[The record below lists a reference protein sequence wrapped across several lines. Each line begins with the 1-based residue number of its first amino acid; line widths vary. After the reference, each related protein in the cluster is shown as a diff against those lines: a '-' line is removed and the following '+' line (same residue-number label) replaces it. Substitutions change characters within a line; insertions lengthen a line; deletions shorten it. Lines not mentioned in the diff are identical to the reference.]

1 MRFAQRVFLIAGLL
15 GLLAILPMYFMERQI
30 NLEDAPAITHP
41 EFYYGFVGVVLAFQ
55 VAFLMIASDPLR
67 YRPMMIPAMIEKF
80 SFVLALV
87 GIYAAGRG
95 EEVMST
101 MPFAGAIDGVLG
113 VLFVIAWYKTR
124 ERD

>member
-1 MRFAQRVFLIAGLL
+1 MRFAQRVFLIAGLY
-15 GLLAILPMYFMERQI
+15 GLLLMPPMYFMERQI
-30 NLEDAPAITHP
+30 GIDHEPPITHP
-41 EFYYGFVGVVLAFQ
+41 EFYYGFLGVVLAFQ
-55 VAFLMIASDPLR
+55 VAFLIIASDPR
-67 YRPMMIPAMIEKF
+67 SYRPLMIPAMIEKF

-101 MPFAGAIDGVLG
+101 MPIAGAIDGVLG
-113 VLFVIAWYKTR
+113 VLFIVAWVKTR